1 MCLSFR
7 HASSIGT
14 HILADVIVFADD
26 CCNTALFKIIILT
39 KLSGCSIDMFKQFFS
54 GVGGSTAVESN
65 LTNTIRIS
73 DT

>member
-1 MCLSFR
+1 
-7 HASSIGT
+7 
-14 HILADVIVFADD
+14 
-26 CCNTALFKIIILT
+26 
-39 KLSGCSIDMFKQFFS
+39 MFKQFFS